1 MASMRADDLAR
12 FSDRVRDSATV
23 LDNGEVLWPFDIVVE
38 AINELAASGRVV
50 LGLDARE
57 ANDEGLVTEVP
68 ISSYEPTGSPNDVEG
83 RSPAGGQ
90 GSGARRGHHRMAA
103 TPAPRHLVGRS
114 SARSSNGFC
123 QPAGAGWL
131 R

>member
-23 LDNGEVLWPFDIVVE
+23 LDNGEVLWPFYIVVE

-68 ISSYEPTGSPNDVEG
+68 ISSYEPTGSPNDVEV
-83 RSPAGGQ
+83 
-90 GSGARRGHHRMAA
+90 ARQQAVKAVGHAEAITGWQR
-103 TPAPRHLVGRS
+103 PLLLVT
-114 SARSSNGFC
+114 
-123 QPAGAGWL
+123 W
-131 R
+131 